1 MKLPTQKELDQAA
14 AAFDHDWGGVDE
26 VLYGICRQHLGHD
39 VRREVTAKVALI
51 DRAYSAGLERQV
63 IPDAGSQAITKIADF
78 VVDHGSEVDAIIAE
92 LAPLQEP
99 LDGEVMTAIVRAHG
113 RFLDILRRIPTRDT
127 LPRSFAAKYLH
138 FHRPIV
144 PIYDGYAATRL
155 TKLVRWNAGE
165 VPFASPPGAD
175 AEYWDFCVR
184 FLRLYEACRNAD
196 LAISVKGLDTYLW
209 AVPGA
214 K

>member
-1 MKLPTQKELDQAA
+1 
-14 AAFDHDWGGVDE
+14 
-26 VLYGICRQHLGHD
+26 
-39 VRREVTAKVALI
+39 VTTKVALI

-63 IPDAGSQAITKIADF
+63 IPDAGGQAITKIADF
-78 VVDHGSEVDAIIAE
+78 VVDHGPEVDALIKE

-99 LDGEVMTAIVRAHG
+99 LCGESMVEIVRVHG
-113 RFLDILRRIPTRDT
+113 RFLDILRRIPTRGT
-127 LPRSFAAKYLH
+127 SPRSFAAKYLH

-144 PIYDGYAATRL
+144 PIYDSYAAARL
-155 TKLVRWNAGE
+155 IALVPWGE
-165 VPFASPPGAD
+165 IAEPFARPQGAD

-184 FLRLYEACRNAD
+184 FLRLYEGCQKAR
-196 LAISVKGLDTYLW
+196 LSIRVKGLDTYLW